1 MEVII
6 IHVRWSLKII
16 NGIDDA
22 YETGKNNYDF
32 FKFQTQA
39 TAS

>member
-1 MEVII
+1 MVESI
-6 IHVRWSLKII
+6 IHVRWSLNVIKIV
-16 NGIDDA
+16 DDA